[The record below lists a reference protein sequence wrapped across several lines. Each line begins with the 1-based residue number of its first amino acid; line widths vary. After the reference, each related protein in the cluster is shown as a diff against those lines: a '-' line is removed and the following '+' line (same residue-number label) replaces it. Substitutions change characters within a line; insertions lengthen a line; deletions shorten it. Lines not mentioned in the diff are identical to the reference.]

1 MTQGQKMEDKK
12 KKLARQVAELIEV
25 LPPMPENISRLMNA
39 DAESPKTYSQVRN
52 LIEIDPGL
60 CSDLLHLASAL
71 CRGRIETI
79 DEAVERIGI
88 CALVQF
94 IGISFAR
101 KTIAKEFSA
110 IKCLDDYFE
119 HSRDISLCCQF
130 LADFYDMPSHQKE
143 MYAVAGLIHDIG
155 RLIILVASNKK
166 TVHLMGTSWDKMKS
180 IVDDEKEILGLDHC
194 EVGMQLC
201 RKWKF
206 APILQ
211 EIVLRHHTPLIDGD
225 FSFAGGLI
233 FIAHFVSF
241 SDMTGAI
248 LSTML
253 GPELLDRLHISMA
266 NFTEA
271 QQIFQSTTRKR
282 R

>member
-1 MTQGQKMEDKK
+1 MEVKK

-39 DAESPKTYSQVRN
+39 DAESPEISSQVRN
-52 LIEIDPGL
+52 LLDNDPGL

-71 CRGRIETI
+71 HRGRIETI

-101 KTIAKEFSA
+101 KTVAKEFSA
-110 IKCLDDYFE
+110 MKYLDEYFT

-130 LADFYDMPSHQKE
+130 LADFYDMPAHQKQ

-155 RLIILVASNKK
+155 RLIILLASSKK
-166 TVHLMGTSWDKMKS
+166 TVHLMGTTWDKMKS
-180 IVDDEKEILGLDHC
+180 IVDDEREIMGLDHC
-194 EVGMQLC
+194 QVGVQLC
-201 RKWKF
+201 RKWNF
-206 APILQ
+206 SPILQ
-211 EIVLRHHTPLIDGD
+211 EVVLRHHTPLTGDD
-225 FSFAGGLI
+225 FSFAGGVI
-233 FIAHFVSF
+233 FISHFVSF
-241 SDMTGAI
+241 SDMTGEI

-253 GPELLDRLHISMA
+253 GPELLDRLHISMS
-266 NFTEA
+266 NFNNA
-271 QQIFQSTTRKR
+271 QQTFFLCRDKR
-282 R
+282 D

>member
-1 MTQGQKMEDKK
+1 MEDKK
-12 KKLARQVAELIEV
+12 ELARQVAQLIEV
-25 LPPMPENISRLMNA
+25 LPPMPENICRLMSA
-39 DAESPKTYSQVRN
+39 DNDSPQTYSQVRN
-52 LIEIDPGL
+52 LIEQDPGL
-60 CSDLLHLASAL
+60 CTDLLHLASAL

-79 DEAVERIGI
+79 DDAIERIGI

-94 IGISFAR
+94 IGISFAG

-110 IKCLDDYFE
+110 MKYLNDYFE
-119 HSRDISLCCQF
+119 HSQDISLCCQF
-130 LADFYDMPSHQKE
+130 LADFYDMPAHQKQ

-166 TVHLMGTSWDKMKS
+166 TVHLMGTTWDKMKS

-201 RKWKF
+201 RKWNF
-206 APILQ
+206 SPILQ
-211 EIVLRHHTPLIDGD
+211 EVVLRHHTPLINGD
-225 FSFAGGLI
+225 FSFPGGLI

-253 GPELLDRLHISMA
+253 GPELLSRMHVSME
-266 NFTEA
+266 NFSKA
-271 QQIFQSTTRKR
+271 QQSFQSFACDNR
-282 R
+282 

>member
-1 MTQGQKMEDKK
+1 MEDKK
-12 KKLARQVAELIEV
+12 ELARQVAQLIEV
-25 LPPMPENISRLMNA
+25 LPPMPENICRLMSA
-39 DAESPKTYSQVRN
+39 DIDSPQTYSQVRN
-52 LIEIDPGL
+52 LIEQDPGL
-60 CSDLLHLASAL
+60 CTDLLHLASAL

-79 DEAVERIGI
+79 DDAVKRIGI

-110 IKCLDDYFE
+110 MKCLDDYFE

-130 LADFYDMPSHQKE
+130 LADFYDMPAHQKQ

-166 TVHLMGTSWDKMKS
+166 TVRLMGTTWDKMKS
-180 IVDDEKEILGLDHC
+180 IVNDEKEILGLDHC

-206 APILQ
+206 SPVLQ
-211 EIVLRHHTPLIDGD
+211 EVVLRHHTPLINED
-225 FSFAGGLI
+225 FSFPGGLI

-253 GPELLDRLHISMA
+253 GPELLSRMHISME
-266 NFTEA
+266 NFSKA
-271 QQIFQSTTRKR
+271 QQSFQSFACDNH
-282 R
+282 

>member
-1 MTQGQKMEDKK
+1 MEDK
-12 KKLARQVAELIEV
+12 KKLARQVTELIEV
-25 LPPMPENISRLMNA
+25 LPPMPENICRLMNA
-39 DAESPKTYSQVRN
+39 DVESPDTSSQVHN
-52 LIEIDPGL
+52 LIENDPGL

-71 CRGRIETI
+71 CRGKIETVDDAI
-79 DEAVERIGI
+79 KQIGI

-94 IGISFAR
+94 IGISYAK

-110 IKCLDDYFE
+110 MKYLDEYFT
-119 HSRDISLCCQF
+119 HSQDISLCCQF
-130 LADFYDMPSHQKE
+130 LADFYDMPVHQKQ

-155 RLIILVASNKK
+155 RLIILTASNKK
-166 TVHLMGTSWDKMKS
+166 TVHLMGTTWSKMKS
-180 IVDDEKEILGLDHC
+180 ITDNEKEIMGLDHC

-211 EIVLRHHTPLIDGD
+211 EVVLRHHTPIMGED

-241 SDMTGAI
+241 SDMTGEI
-248 LSTML
+248 VSTML
-253 GPELLDRLHISMA
+253 GPDLLNRLHISMP
-266 NFTEA
+266 NFSKA
-271 QQIFQSTTRKR
+271 QQIFQSSVGNRC
-282 R
+282 